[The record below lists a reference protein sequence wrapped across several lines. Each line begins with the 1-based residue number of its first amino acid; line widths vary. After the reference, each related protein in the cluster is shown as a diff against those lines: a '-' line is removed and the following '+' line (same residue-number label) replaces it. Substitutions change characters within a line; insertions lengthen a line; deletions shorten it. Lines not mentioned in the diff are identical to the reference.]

1 MSPPPLRS
9 TFDAT
14 IQIVLGCRELYPCKM
29 VNLIVEMTAEDLE
42 ITNLVDKAVAEFERI
57 RF

>member
-1 MSPPPLRS
+1 MQQRESAINIHMSPPPLRS

-42 ITNLVDKAVAEFERI
+42 IT
-57 RF
+57 